1 MLTISGKYC
10 MIKAGGGGGGGGAAT
25 KEEGLQKKRFVLR
38 GKLNNDE

>member
-10 MIKAGGGGGGGGAAT
+10 VIKVGGGGGGAAT